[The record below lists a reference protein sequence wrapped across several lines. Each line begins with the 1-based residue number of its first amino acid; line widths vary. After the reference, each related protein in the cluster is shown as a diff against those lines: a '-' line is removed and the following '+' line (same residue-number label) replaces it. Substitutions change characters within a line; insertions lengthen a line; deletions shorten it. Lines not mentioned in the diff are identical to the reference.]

1 MHGVQALVALY
12 FCIALAVMGLFI
24 LVSMVTLYIEISIEI
39 ENGRSRSFVVIRA
52 LGGLVRKKV
61 AFAMKPK
68 AAHPFF
74 LNMREPFAQEEAA
87 ISLQEIVN
95 LLKEGLKALQQN
107 AGYFKRIKNKVN
119 VEDFEVTL
127 RLGTADAAHTA
138 LLCGSLISLLYMVV
152 AYLQNRYSLKGKRV
166 DVVPVFDREDFE
178 LHLSCI
184 IAVKLR
190 DIIIAGMQKT
200 AEKLKGGEKI
210 VRASN

>member
-1 MHGVQALVALY
+1 
-12 FCIALAVMGLFI
+12 
-24 LVSMVTLYIEISIEI
+24 
-39 ENGRSRSFVVIRA
+39 
-52 LGGLVRKKV
+52 
-61 AFAMKPK
+61 
-68 AAHPFF
+68 
-74 LNMREPFAQEEAA
+74 MREPFAQEEAA